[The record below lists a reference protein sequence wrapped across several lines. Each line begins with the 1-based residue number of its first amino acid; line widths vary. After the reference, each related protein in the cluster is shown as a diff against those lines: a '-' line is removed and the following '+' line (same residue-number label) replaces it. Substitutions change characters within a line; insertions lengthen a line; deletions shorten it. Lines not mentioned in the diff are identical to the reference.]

1 MKKKTIIK
9 ASSAILII
17 VVGFIGMQMLSST
30 NKQSAKRTVDPEVR
44 TVETENIEFGDITLN
59 INGNGSIASQRNL
72 SLISEASG
80 QIIYAKNNLKN
91 GTFVKKG
98 EIILKIDPRETE
110 NNLYSMRSDF
120 LTAVASLLPE
130 IKFETPELYEK
141 WHSYFS
147 SLDIN
152 KEIPELPEIT
162 NSQEKIKIIARNILS
177 KYFNVKNQE
186 IFLSKHNVT
195 APFSGFIRS
204 NGVIEN
210 SFVSKGQ
217 HLFNLED
224 AYNLEI
230 AVPLLVD
237 EINLIDF
244 KNPPEVRI
252 YSGENKAASV
262 SGKVYRKDTKLNENS
277 QTLNIYVTFTNA
289 KLDPRFISGNYVN
302 VEITGDKLANVASIP
317 RNLLSNDNYIYT
329 MEEGKLNRKKV
340 DVYTIQ
346 NDSAII
352 KNTIPE
358 NTTLVKTILQK
369 PLVGMIIQSSD
380 ELAEEKTEDSSD
392 EKEVETDALA
402 LTD

>member
-9 ASSAILII
+9 ASSAVLI
-17 VVGFIGMQMLSST
+17 VLVGFLGMQALSST
-30 NKQSAKRTVDPEVR
+30 QKESAKRTLDPEVR
-44 TVETENIEFGDITLN
+44 TVETENIEFRDITLN
-59 INGNGSIASQRNL
+59 ISGNGSITSQRNL
-72 SLISEASG
+72 SLVSEASG
-80 QIIYAKNNLKN
+80 QVTYAKNNLKN

-98 EIILKIDPRETE
+98 EVILKIDPRETE

-120 LTAVASLLPE
+120 LTSVASLLPE
-130 IKFETPELYEK
+130 IKFETPELYNK
-141 WHSYFS
+141 WNEYFS
-147 SLDIN
+147 ALDIN

-186 IFLSKHNVT
+186 ILLSKHTVA

-244 KNPPEVRI
+244 SKPPKVEI
-252 YSGENKAASV
+252 YSGEEKNISV
-262 SGKVYRKDTKLNENS
+262 SGKVYRRDTKLNENS
-277 QTLNIYVTFTNA
+277 QTLNIYVSFTNG
-289 KLDPRFISGNYVN
+289 KLDPHFISGNYVN
-302 VEITGDKLANVASIP
+302 VKITGNKLSDVASIP
-317 RNLLSNDNYIYT
+317 RNLLSNDNHIYT
-329 MEEGKLNRKKV
+329 MEEGKLGREKV

-358 NTTLVKTILQK
+358 NTTLVKTVLQK
-369 PLVGMIIQSSD
+369 PLVGMNIQSAD
-380 ELAEEKTEDSSD
+380 ELAEEKI
-392 EKEVETDALA
+392 EKTDDTKEAAPDALA
-402 LTD
+402 LAD